1 MRSMRSLGGECIK
14 EDIINMLLIFAVI
27 LVMMAHKAIKDLTM
41 TEYEKKTKARI
52 LKARRAFDE
61 RMNQRG

>member
-1 MRSMRSLGGECIK
+1 
-14 EDIINMLLIFAVI
+14 MLLIFAVI